1 MTKKKTTPKK
11 STKSKNDVEIEPTVL
26 DWVKSLVR
34 GKPLDI
40 PEEGKPAAAVKRK
53 RPAKARVA
61 VEKEAVRLADRI
73 KPARIRLPAA
83 LILAFFAQFGL
94 EDKSGGVSI
103 SVILYACA
111 ALLIIHAVRQG
122 DFELEK
128 PEKEEGEVSSL
139 AFRPILLI
147 TAVVLSVLT
156 FLTSSENQFRLSTII
171 FWIGALVTVMLALWD
186 GELPFVSVTKRW
198 RAWLEN
204 PSFKIVLDGWRLAVI
219 AGFGVTL
226 FFRLVHL
233 STVPAEMVSDHAEK
247 LLDVIDVLNGQFR
260 IFFPRNT
267 GREALQFYMGAAAA
281 KWLNLGI
288 SHMTLKIGTVLAGII
303 TVPYIYLIGK
313 EVAGRE
319 VGLGA
324 MVLSGIAYWPNVISR
339 VGLRFPL
346 YPLFVAPAMYYL
358 IRGIRRQ
365 NRNDFLL
372 CGLTVG
378 IGLHGYS
385 PIRVLPIVIALGVL
399 VYLLHRQAKGQRWA
413 LVTWLV
419 GTGIVAL
426 IVILPL
432 LRVALDIP
440 DQIISRMATR
450 MGSAER
456 PLGAPAIVIYLVNA
470 WKALLMFGW
479 DNGVV
484 WVNSIPYR
492 PAFDWI
498 TAASFYLGVVFLI
511 ARYIKHRNWLDLFL
525 LLSIPILQ
533 LPSTL
538 SLAFPSENPATNRAA
553 GAFVPGF
560 VIAALP
566 LAALP
571 ALARAQWKEKRYVVY
586 SGGLALLLFLIS
598 AGSNYNLVFNEY
610 ADLFRRS
617 AWNTTDAGRIIR
629 EYAESYGEYETAHV
643 VAYPHWM
650 DTRLVG
656 INAGYPE
663 KDYAIWPDDFED
675 LLTEPRSMLF
685 ILNPQDESSLQLLE
699 ELFPHGSASVKRS
712 DYEGKDLVVFF
723 VPADK
728 SRGPLPTLDGDAN
741 DDF

>member
-1 MTKKKTTPKK
+1 MTKKKTPPKK
-11 STKSKNDVEIEPTVL
+11 DTKPKQHLEAEPTVL

-40 PEEGKPAAAVKRK
+40 PEEGKPSVAVKKVKKPKPR
-53 RPAKARVA
+53 AA
-61 VEKEAVRLADRI
+61 VEKEAVRFTDRFRA
-73 KPARIRLPAA
+73 ARIRLPAA
-83 LILAFFAQFGL
+83 LILAFIAQFGL
-94 EDKSGGVSI
+94 EGKEAGVTISI
-103 SVILYACA
+103 ILYVCA
-111 ALLIIHAVRQG
+111 AALIIRAVRFG
-122 DFELEK
+122 DFQLEAV
-128 PEKEEGEVSSL
+128 EKEEGEVTAL
-139 AFRPILLI
+139 AFRPIFLI
-147 TAVVLSVLT
+147 GAVVLSVLT

-171 FWIGALVTVMLALWD
+171 FWVTALVMIFLALWD
-186 GELPFVSVTKRW
+186 GELPFVTLTKRW

-204 PSFKIVLDGWRLAVI
+204 PSFTIVLDGWKLAVI
-219 AGFGVTL
+219 AGFAVTL

-233 STVPAEMVSDHAEK
+233 SAVPAEMVSDHAEK
-247 LLDVIDVLNGQFR
+247 LLDVMDVLNGKFS

-281 KWLNLGI
+281 KWLGLGI

-313 EVAGRE
+313 EVAGKE

-324 MVLSGIAYWPNVISR
+324 MVLAGIAYWPNVISR

-358 IRGIRRQ
+358 IRGLRRR

-372 CGLTVG
+372 CGLAVG

-385 PIRVLPIVIALGVL
+385 PARVIPIVVALGVL

-413 LVTWLV
+413 LSTWLV
-419 GTGIVAL
+419 GAGIIAL
-426 IVILPL
+426 VVLLPL
-432 LRVALDIP
+432 LRVTLDIP
-440 DQIISRMATR
+440 EQIISRMATR
-450 MGSAER
+450 MGDAER
-456 PLGAPAIVIYLVNA
+456 PLGAPAIVIFLVNA
-470 WKALLMFGW
+470 WKALMMYGW

-484 WVNSIPYR
+484 WVNSIPGR

-498 TAASFYLGVVFLI
+498 TAALFYLGVVILVT
-511 ARYIKHRNWLDLFL
+511 RYIKHRNWVYLFL
-525 LLSIPILQ
+525 LVSIPFLQ

-553 GAFVPGF
+553 GAFVPAF

-586 SGGLALLLFLIS
+586 SAAAAVLLFLIS
-598 AGSNYNLVFNEY
+598 AGSNYNLVFHEY

-650 DTRLVG
+650 DTRLIG

-663 KDYAIWPDDFED
+663 KDYAIWSDAFEG

-685 ILNPQDESSLQLLE
+685 ILNPQDEESLQMLE
-699 ELFPHGSASVKRS
+699 ELFPHGSASIKVS
-712 DYEGKDLVVFF
+712 EYEGKDLVVFF
-723 VPADK
+723 VPANK
-728 SRGPLPTLDGDAN
+728 ARGPLPTLDGDAN